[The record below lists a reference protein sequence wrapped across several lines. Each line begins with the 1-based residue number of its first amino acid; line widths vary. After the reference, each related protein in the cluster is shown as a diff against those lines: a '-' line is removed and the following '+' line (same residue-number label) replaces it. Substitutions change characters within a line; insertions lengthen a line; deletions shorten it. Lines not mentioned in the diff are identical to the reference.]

1 VLQIIYIDLF
11 YFFLSFL
18 LRSLSFLSLLSV
30 TLLATTTS
38 CCRPNAG
45 ELDLIVTASH
55 LPFISGTRNSCCM
68 PRIVTVSTKA
78 WVGRVILQPLQGVHA
93 ARKISARKIPRNSS
107 SCSVIDISALSL
119 SILRYLTL
127 ASIFDLKCIIIYL
140 SLLGFIQ
147 FNRGG
152 VRKWLQNWNFQYLG
166 KGQQEENTNSGD
178 DGESLLC
185 SGNRRSMCN
194 IQRSL

>member
-1 VLQIIYIDLF
+1 M
-11 YFFLSFL
+11 
-18 LRSLSFLSLLSV
+18 
-30 TLLATTTS
+30 TLLATTVS
-38 CCRPNAG
+38 CCHSNAD
-45 ELDLIVTASH
+45 ELDLIITASR
-55 LPFISGTRNSCCM
+55 LPFISGTRNSCRM
-68 PRIVTVSTKA
+68 PRIVTVSTRFSKLTPIVFQSLSFCIFDRRGCDM
-78 WVGRVILQPLQGVHA
+78 WVRRVILQPLQGVHA
-93 ARKISARKIPRNSS
+93 SRKISARKIPRNSS
-107 SCSVIDISALSL
+107 SCSVIDISAMSL

-127 ASIFDLKCIIIYL
+127 ASIFGLKCIIIYL

-166 KGQQEENTNSGD
+166 KGKQEENTNSDD

-194 IQRSL
+194 IQHIL

>member
-1 VLQIIYIDLF
+1 
-11 YFFLSFL
+11 
-18 LRSLSFLSLLSV
+18 
-30 TLLATTTS
+30 
-38 CCRPNAG
+38 
-45 ELDLIVTASH
+45 
-55 LPFISGTRNSCCM
+55 M

-119 SILRYLTL
+119 SIL
-127 ASIFDLKCIIIYL
+127 S
-140 SLLGFIQ
+140 
-147 FNRGG
+147 

>member
-1 VLQIIYIDLF
+1 M
-11 YFFLSFL
+11 
-18 LRSLSFLSLLSV
+18 
-30 TLLATTTS
+30 TLLETTVS
-38 CCRPNAG
+38 CCRSNAG
-45 ELDLIVTASH
+45 ESDLIITASR
-55 LPFISGTRNSCCM
+55 LPFISGTRNSCRM
-68 PRIVTVSTKA
+68 PRIVTVSTRVFEIKPQLRGCDM
-78 WVGRVILQPLQGVHA
+78 WVRRVILQPLQGVHA
-93 ARKISARKIPRNSS
+93 SRKISARKIPRNSS
-107 SCSVIDISALSL
+107 SCSVIDISTMSL

-127 ASIFDLKCIIIYL
+127 ASIFGLKCIIIYL

-166 KGQQEENTNSGD
+166 KGKQEENTNSGD

-194 IQRSL
+194 IQRIL